1 MMWQVSNKFSKFV
14 FGYLKQE
21 FSLIQVLSLSSS
33 NNKFYFFLWLG
44 IHLNTID
51 NAVLKPKKKMDMHM
65 NQYLNPLKIQKS
77 SEDWTA
83 NNMVSWMKLGNDEG
97 ILTFMTDM
105 NVKCD
110 LIDVQWRVYIQ
121 EERSYS

>member
-1 MMWQVSNKFSKFV
+1 
-14 FGYLKQE
+14 
-21 FSLIQVLSLSSS
+21 
-33 NNKFYFFLWLG
+33 
-44 IHLNTID
+44 
-51 NAVLKPKKKMDMHM
+51 M

-110 LIDVQWRVYIQ
+110 LIDVQ
-121 EERSYS
+121 